1 MDERHVNVSSVGTMG
16 GCETSRQGEDLVME
30 EIQGSAVEV
39 GNGKSHY
46 LPRGFCYIPSGWLGM
61 GFLPNRISCQMIGG
75 EMLPVGGNIYR
86 YPGIKRKGYHRIV

>member
-30 EIQGSAVEV
+30 EMLRSPVEV

-46 LPRGFCYIPSGWLGM
+46 LQRGFLLLVTSGGV
-61 GFLPNRISCQMIGG
+61 GNGIFFLRISCQMIGG
-75 EMLPVGGNIYR
+75 EMLPEATSIDTLG
-86 YPGIKRKGYHRIV
+86 